1 MYTSE
6 VSLKA
11 SRAKQSLF
19 EIVKS
24 VLNTVLRL
32 LQDSVLRH
40 DIRGNFTF
48 KLHFSELSQ
57 ESIDTSSPP
66 LKWRHLVNT
75 N

>member
-24 VLNTVLRL
+24 ALRL

-66 LKWRHLVNT
+66 LKWRHLVNA

>member
-24 VLNTVLRL
+24 ALRL

-40 DIRGNFTF
+40 DIRGNFAF

-66 LKWRHLVNT
+66 LKWRHLVNA